1 MMTKYNR
8 GLTGSKRSY
17 FTGEEEF
24 MEEEMRLDSPGRGPG
39 GKKNEPGVITSK
51 K

>member
-1 MMTKYNR
+1 MLTKYNR
-8 GLTGSKRSY
+8 GLTGSKRSF

-24 MEEEMRLDSPGRGPG
+24 MEEEMRLDSPGRGAG
-39 GKKNEPGVITSK
+39 GSREPGVITSK